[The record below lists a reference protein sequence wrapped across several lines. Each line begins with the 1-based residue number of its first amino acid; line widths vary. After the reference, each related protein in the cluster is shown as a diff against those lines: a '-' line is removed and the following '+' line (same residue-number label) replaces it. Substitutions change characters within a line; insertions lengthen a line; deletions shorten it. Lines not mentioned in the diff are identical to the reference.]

1 MTNCSVL
8 KTQIIHIMR
17 RIAVWKNHH
26 YGRPKCQASI
36 KRGKMGFR
44 DAMQGFRFRDTSGFD
59 RHAGAM
65 MRSPLLM
72 NQICDPL
79 FVFLLVSLWTC
90 SSCKTSPNVSFAYGA
105 QRWTEPRD
113 TGAFFVD
120 TEEINI
126 HSLMVSS
133 ANMPFALDKHDYI
146 L

>member
-17 RIAVWKNHH
+17 RLLYEKIITMAVQSVKLVF
-26 YGRPKCQASI
+26 YGEDGVSWCHA
-36 KRGKMGFR
+36 
-44 DAMQGFRFRDTSGFD
+44 RFQVSWHLWFWWY
-59 RHAGAM
+59 AGAM
-65 MRSPLLM
+65 MRSPLLK
-72 NQICDPL
+72 NQICGPL

-105 QRWTEPRD
+105 QGWTEPRD